1 MVFSGLYSAIVG
13 ALSFLL
19 SFPALRLRASFHIP
33 LSRDF
38 SYIER
43 LICTFTPNGRR
54 EFVPR
59 DKVFSLFSVYSF
71 LLLHKNKYFYAN
83 FNHRNRSGL
92 FCICL
97 FSILRNSHL
106 ESDVCRLR

>member
-43 LICTFTPNGRR
+43 LICTFTPNGTR
-54 EFVPR
+54 EFEPR
-59 DKVFSLFSVYSF
+59 DQVFPLFSVYSIVSRHKKVVKF
-71 LLLHKNKYFYAN
+71 MSVLTVGIVRDCFRLLIFY
-83 FNHRNRSGL
+83 SEK
-92 FCICL
+92 
-97 FSILRNSHL
+97 FST
-106 ESDVCRLR
+106 